1 MQVNDIGADRV
12 QEDAVVGDDDHGL
25 VILVQVLLQPHD
37 SGKVEVVGGLIKQQY
52 VRLQEQGTCN
62 GNPGEDKV
70 WGNFVLGEYR
80 AEQSRAEQKGSSF
93 TSFASLHC
101 VLSWALP
108 AWHR

>member
-1 MQVNDIGADRV
+1 MVPSVSGGGGGHAKPSCALLVQVNDIGADGV

-62 GNPGEDKV
+62 GNPGEDGV
-70 WGNFVLGEYR
+70 WGNRTG
-80 AEQSRAEQKGSSF
+80 
-93 TSFASLHC
+93 
-101 VLSWALP
+101 
-108 AWHR
+108 